1 MLWKKVTNKKEVKPN
16 HMHLALAKND
26 VEFDD
31 EYWEKIIWKEVDM
44 RLKMR
49 DYPWLYP
56 RKNSVKK

>member
-1 MLWKKVTNKKEVKPN
+1 MKWKKVGEVKHN

-44 RLKMR
+44 RIKMR

-56 RKNSVKK
+56 RKNNVKK